1 MSAGGDA
8 CEWRDGDGTLAG
20 SGWAAAAGQ
29 GSLLVG
35 VSLSA
40 SGRSIARPPQE
51 PDMDRDMDRGSVVT
65 GHEGF
70 RDRGGRTRTGS
81 LSIGTQPRAGNG
93 NDGATDSHH
102 ILIQSVR

>member
-1 MSAGGDA
+1 MRGG
-8 CEWRDGDGTLAG
+8 CLRVEGRGWETGREWVGGIGR
-20 SGWAAAAGQ
+20 AGQ
-29 GSLLVG
+29 PAVPK
-35 VSLSA
+35 VSL

-70 RDRGGRTRTGS
+70 RDRGGRTGG

-93 NDGATDSHH
+93 NDRATDSHH